1 MRINNRPKEYF
12 KLPKGTRFK
21 GEQRSLTV
29 RKGTIAKFN
38 QRAAYGYTLGK
49 QKNESR
55 INSFKGKKAQ
65 SEEKLKSE
73 ESSFSKLEKKGQK
86 IHEKRS
92 SKQSFLTDNESET
105 LDSVSKA
112 KRKKRHDKKKKKEL
126 ENDLKKKK
134 DDLFH
139 TKQKESFHQATSKN
153 QSINS
158 DSKGNFS
165 SSTKQVATKQLIN
178 QGFNVMAQEEDA
190 EELKQFQSN
199 VKDGERVFKGTKKAN
214 KFLTKNQKF
223 SQSVT
228 IGKLDDL
235 RFTSSNTVKAA
246 KPVSDVA
253 GKAATKT
260 ATQQTAFSQASLKVQ
275 QAITSATS
283 KALSSFTVSNPVGW
297 IITGIALLFLV
308 FIGLF
313 FIFNSQ
319 SSASS
324 EDGVFY
330 VEKWD
335 GPDAYNSSLLAQ
347 RYGITAEQIDG
358 FIANE
363 GYTVDSRATGQEF
376 LRLQSLSG
384 IDVRQLVAFAQW
396 ESSYGTAGVAL
407 QFPKSNIFGYGA
419 FDNDPNQGASWDN
432 TRAVTEFR
440 NTQIDTYGNR
450 TLAIMDARA
459 KAFHDNTLKPG
470 EFVYWT
476 KLNAG
481 KSRAETAEK
490 FNQWIDDN
498 GGTPKPPGGYGP
510 VGGGG
515 AGLAVLD
522 QRLGTV
528 IGGEFGGLTGECYA
542 VSAYYAN
549 SINSSIILRGG
560 VKASDIGTDYPW
572 ESWGW
577 SVIKNPSYNQIKA
590 GDIINYHTGGNMGSW
605 FAHSMYGHTGVV
617 GKTLGNNQYV
627 LYDQNPG
634 PLKTWTVTFHSGSV
648 SSVVRPPN

>member
-1 MRINNRPKEYF
+1 MRINNRPKEHF
-12 KLPKGTRFK
+12 KLPKDTRFK

-29 RKGTIAKFN
+29 RKGTIAKFD
-38 QRAAYGYTLGK
+38 QRAAYGYVLSK
-49 QKNESR
+49 HKSESHLIKSKTKKK
-55 INSFKGKKAQ
+55 INQ
-65 SEEKLKSE
+65 EEKLNLE
-73 ESSFSKLEKKGQK
+73 ESSFSRLEKKGK
-86 IHEKRS
+86 KLHEKRL
-92 SKQSFLTDNESET
+92 SKESLLTEDEDDT
-105 LDSVSKA
+105 A
-112 KRKKRHDKKKKKEL
+112 GRIAKKKKRQDKQRKKES
-126 ENDLKKKK
+126 EKDLRTKK
-134 DDLFH
+134 DQSFH
-139 TKQKESFHQATSKN
+139 TKQKDQF
-153 QSINS
+153 
-158 DSKGNFS
+158 GNPSTKSEASSTKSQGAFS
-165 SSTKQVATKQLIN
+165 SSIQKTATKQLIN
-178 QGFNVMAQEEDA
+178 QGFNVMAQEEDTQ
-190 EELKQFQSN
+190 ELQQFQASI
-199 VKDGERVFKGTKKAN
+199 KDGERVFKGAKKAN

-228 IGKLDDL
+228 TGKLDDM
-235 RFTSSNTVKAA
+235 RFSSVKAPKA
-246 KPVSDVA
+246 TKPLADAA

-260 ATQQTAFSQASLKVQ
+260 ATQQTAVSQVSLKVQ
-275 QAITSATS
+275 QAIASATS
-283 KALSSFTVSNPVGW
+283 KAMSSFTASNPVGW
-297 IITGIALLFLV
+297 IIAGIVFLFVILA
-308 FIGLF
+308 GLF

-324 EDGVFY
+324 DDGVFY
-330 VEKWD
+330 VENWD

-407 QFPKSNIFGYGA
+407 QFPKANIFGYGA

-432 TRAVTEFR
+432 TRAVTDFR

-459 KAFHDNTLKPG
+459 RAFHDNTLKPG

-476 KLNAG
+476 KLDAG

-490 FNQWIDDN
+490 FNRWIDAN
-498 GGTPKPPGGYGP
+498 GGTPEPPGGYGP

-515 AGLAVLD
+515 AGLSVLD

-528 IGGEFGGLTGECYA
+528 IGGEFGGLAGECYA

-560 VKASDIGTDYPW
+560 IKASDIGTDYPW

-577 SVIKNPSYNQIKA
+577 TVIRNPSYSQIRA
-590 GDIINYHTGGNMGSW
+590 GDIINYHTGGNMGPW
-605 FAHSMYGHTGVV
+605 YAHSLYGHTGVV
-617 GKTLGNNQYV
+617 GKVLGNNQYI